1 MANRRM
7 FSLSVIDT
15 DKFLDMP
22 VSSQLL
28 YFHLGM
34 RADDDGFVS
43 SPKRIART
51 TNCGDDDLRILATKG
66 YIIPFESGV
75 VVIRH
80 WRQNN
85 QLRSDRYR
93 ETVCKNEKATLSI
106 IDNIY
111 IESTNEAP
119 DSIPVGI
126 PNDIPNSVPTGKPTV
141 DSTTYQ
147 REPQYSIGKY
157 SIDKY
162 SIDKDSIDKSS
173 IDKSSIEKVEDRESI
188 DNRGYGGKK
197 ERERKEPNETSY
209 PQCSSSSYPQ
219 SQQLEPNDIVG
230 LFNGICT
237 TYPTVN
243 DITQYSTA
251 LSNSLI
257 LDRYSK
263 ADYSTIFQKAE
274 QSSTLKARIH
284 SEETPVDFGWILEHS
299 KEIKDGAFDN

>member
-51 TNCGDDDLRILATKG
+51 TNCGDDDLKILATKG

-126 PNDIPNSVPTGKPTV
+126 PNDIPASVPTGKPTV
-141 DSTTYQ
+141 DSMVDGTTYH

-157 SIDKY
+157 SIDK
-162 SIDKDSIDKSS
+162 DS

-197 ERERKEPNETSY
+197 ERERKEPNETSC
-209 PQCSSSSYPQ
+209 PQYSSSSYPQ
-219 SQQLEPNDIVG
+219 SQQLEPNDIVD

-257 LDRYSK
+257 LNRYSK

-274 QSSTLKARIH
+274 QSSTLKARTH
-284 SEETPVDFGWILEHS
+284 DEESPVDFGWILEHS

>member
-51 TNCGDDDLRILATKG
+51 TNCGDDDLKILATKG

-126 PNDIPNSVPTGKPTV
+126 PNDIPASVPTGKPTV
-141 DSTTYQ
+141 DSMVDGTTYH

-157 SIDKY
+157 SIDK
-162 SIDKDSIDKSS
+162 DS

-197 ERERKEPNETSY
+197 ERERKEPNETSC
-209 PQCSSSSYPQ
+209 PQYSSSSYPQ
-219 SQQLEPNDIVG
+219 SQQLEPNDIVD

-251 LSNSLI
+251 LSNSLMF
-257 LDRYSK
+257 DRYSK

-274 QSSTLKARIH
+274 QSSTLKARTH
-284 SEETPVDFGWILEHS
+284 DEESPVDFGWILEHS

>member
-7 FSLSVIDT
+7 LNKTVVESDPF
-15 DKFLDMP
+15 FEMP
-22 VSSQLL
+22 ADSQAL
-28 YFHLGM
+28 YMHLVLN
-34 RADDDGFVS
+34 ADDEGFVGNPETIRRMTGFS
-43 SPKRIART
+43 KDSLKLLIA
-51 TNCGDDDLRILATKG
+51 KG
-66 YIIPFESGV
+66 FLISFQSGV
-75 VVIRH
+75 VVVTH
-80 WRQNN
+80 WEMQNKI
-85 QLRSDRYR
+85 QPSRKTKTIFTD
-93 ETVCKNEKATLSI
+93 EKGLLLVDEQGKYLI
-106 IDNIY
+106 FN
-111 IESTNEAP
+111 
-119 DSIPVGI
+119 
-126 PNDIPNSVPTGKPTV
+126 NSSEPCQQDADKM
-141 DSTTYQ
+141 SEECQ
-147 REPQYSIGKY
+147 RVADKTSEQVSIGKD

-162 SIDKDSIDKSS
+162 SIDKSS
-173 IDKSSIEKVEDRESI
+173 IELGKYRDSIEKVEDRENI

-197 ERERKEPNETSY
+197 EKERKEPNMTSC
-209 PQCSSSSYPQ
+209 PQYSSSSYPQ
-219 SQQLEPNDIVG
+219 SQQLEPNDIVD

-237 TYPTVN
+237 TYPTVD

>member
-1 MANRRM
+1 M

-119 DSIPVGI
+119 NGIPVGI

-141 DSTTYQ
+141 DSMVDSTTYQ

-157 SIDKY
+157 
-162 SIDKDSIDKSS
+162 SIDKSS

-209 PQCSSSSYPQ
+209 PQYFSPSYPQ
-219 SQQLEPNDIVG
+219 SQQLEPNDIVD

-251 LSNSLI
+251 LSNSLMF
-257 LDRYSK
+257 DRYSK

-274 QSSTLKARIH
+274 QSSALKARIH

>member
-1 MANRRM
+1 MANKRM

-51 TNCGDDDLRILATKG
+51 TNCGDDDLKILATKG

-80 WRQNN
+80 WKQNN

-111 IESTNEAP
+111 IESTNDTP
-119 DSIPVGI
+119 NGIPAGI
-126 PNDIPNSVPTGKPTV
+126 PNDIPASVPTGKPTV
-141 DSTTYQ
+141 DSMVDSTTYH
-147 REPQYSIGKY
+147 REPQYSIG
-157 SIDKY
+157 KY

-197 ERERKEPNETSY
+197 ERERKEPNETSC
-209 PQCSSSSYPQ
+209 PQYSSPSYPQ
-219 SQQLEPNDIVG
+219 SQQLTADAVAG

-284 SEETPVDFGWILEHS
+284 DEESPVDFGWILEHS